1 MINVSNLRI
10 RLNELLLLVSFF
22 FRSLFFITVAYPLFQ
37 IETSLI
43 AICFKLEGLQLF
55 TITVASILSS
65 VDPFVLNL
73 QACSSTGMYL
83 TFSVLLFYATSNG
96 QRPEL
101 CCEYCSDVGAFFYFT
116 VAEKM
121 WWESS
126 WLAILFYCEFCFT
139 IRSFCFC
146 FCFCKLVN
154 FAFTRVIEFY
164 FPVRLFCFC
173 FCFCKLVNFA
183 FA

>member
-1 MINVSNLRI
+1 MRI

-43 AICFKLEGLQLF
+43 AICFKLAGLQLF

-73 QACSSTGMYL
+73 QVCSSTCMYL

-101 CCEYCSDVGAFFYFT
+101 CCE
-116 VAEKM
+116 
-121 WWESS
+121 
-126 WLAILFYCEFCFT
+126 
-139 IRSFCFC
+139 
-146 FCFCKLVN
+146 
-154 FAFTRVIEFY
+154 
-164 FPVRLFCFC
+164 
-173 FCFCKLVNFA
+173 
-183 FA
+183 